1 MIKCS
6 LFTFFALGKGT
17 HRRSPDPR
25 YFEFRRSTFAFR
37 AFIMPT
43 LSGVCSNYHPD
54 HVLKTF
60 PAIENFKSGN
70 ALFTLPNTPI
80 KCAGAPQ
87 KILYITEHHLR
98 KV

>member
-1 MIKCS
+1 MVI
-6 LFTFFALGKGT
+6 L
-17 HRRSPDPR
+17 
-25 YFEFRRSTFAFR
+25 
-37 AFIMPT
+37 
-43 LSGVCSNYHPD
+43 GVCSNYHPE

-60 PAIENFKSGN
+60 PAIQNFKSGN

-98 KV
+98 KVWLVDNVAFTNVILHQFTFEILSDQMDTQVFFLDGQKR